1 MNNLKNEMD
10 EYVLK
15 ANKREERKLNKQ
27 KREAIRECR
36 RVLHLLGKKRAFK
49 KEGEFIEKKMI
60 PYIGRMKWMPWSFKN
75 MLEMWSE
82 YSDKSKN

>member
-1 MNNLKNEMD
+1 MD
-10 EYVLK
+10 EFDEYISK

-27 KREAIRECR
+27 RRTAIAECR
-36 RVLHLLGKKRAFK
+36 RVLHLLGKKRTFK
-49 KEGEFIEKKMI
+49 KEREFIEKKMI
-60 PYIGRMKWMPWSFKN
+60 PYIGRMKFMPWSFKN